1 MIVVAD
7 TSPLNYLIL
16 IDHIDVLEPM
26 YGRVAIPPAVRNEML
41 RLESPAAVQSW
52 AMNLPPWVEVHM
64 PNLTAY
70 LLSKNLDLGERE
82 AISLALTLKTPILII
97 DEKVGRKEAEAHGLQ
112 VIGTLGILRDAH
124 DLNLLNLKTA
134 LQQLQTTN
142 FRIPAEILAK
152 LLDTE

>member
-26 YGRVAIPPAVRNEML
+26 YGRIAI
-41 RLESPAAVQSW
+41 PAAVRDEMLQPQAPISVRSW
-52 AMNLPPWVEVHM
+52 VTNLPEWVEVHGSK
-64 PNLTAY
+64 PAPFFLA
-70 LLSKNLDLGERE
+70 KNLDLGERE
-82 AISLALTLKTPILII
+82 AISLALTLKAPILII
-97 DEKVGRKEAEAHGLQ
+97 DEALGRREAEAHGLR

-134 LQQLQTTN
+134 LEQLQATN
-142 FRIPAEILAK
+142 FRVPTEILAK
-152 LLDTE
+152 LLDPD